1 MKLFVLQLQLHY
13 NYLGFFDIFQLRLDT
28 TLNFLAENFAM
39 NFCKTISDFVQRKE
53 MSNKPF
59 QLCRS

>member
-1 MKLFVLQLQLHY
+1 MQAY
-13 NYLGFFDIFQLRLDT
+13 DGLDT

-59 QLCRS
+59 QLCRSQIK